1 VNILQPVKG
10 QTKLNLELTGSEEQ
24 LNNHGTMMVRL
35 IIAILCSATMIG
47 SGLIYASG
55 MTRNFFGMP
64 LLGGFGFF
72 SLLFWEFD

>member
-1 VNILQPVKG
+1 MTVKG
-10 QTKLNLELTGSEEQ
+10 QIKLNLEFTGSEDQ
-24 LNNHGTMMVRL
+24 LNKLGAMMDRL
-35 IIAILCSATMIG
+35 IDAILHSVTMIG